1 MNQKHSSSLVLDEQT
16 GQDIRI
22 ATAPATIP
30 TTLPAC
36 LKLPFALFEAVGACV
51 LELDAGAEE
60 LDAGA
65 EELAAA
71 VEVAVEVSVAVE
83 VEVEMGLELATFV
96 VDGGGAAVSSIGI
109 SHK

>member
-22 ATAPATIP
+22 ATTPATMP

-51 LELDAGAEE
+51 LE